1 MQQFLGNLDLCGFI
15 RLGQQFN
22 HRVGLVGQTN
32 VNADFVLGC
41 GHLGGF
47 LVISKQVWPD
57 LLEVFDPRFGDSV
70 GSPLRY
76 SALCYVAKLSN
87 ERSAAKPIDDF
98 VIVHAE
104 SIAHYT
110 ATVQHALPIKV

>member
-1 MQQFLGNLDLCGFI
+1 MTRRFSFSADGADAVEVNYWQKLLVQSFLAFLSQNI
-15 RLGQQFN
+15 N
-22 HRVGLVGQTN
+22 
-32 VNADFVLGC
+32 
-41 GHLGGF
+41 LGG
-47 LVISKQVWPD
+47 LTLINKQVWPD
-57 LLEVFDPRFGDSV
+57 LLKVFEPGLGDSV

-110 ATVQHALPIKV
+110 ATVQHALPTKV